1 MSGKVFLLLIRSR
14 FSASYIASIMMI
26 GFFVIVV
33 SSIAI
38 SNPSSSSLIQVS
50 AGYVSIFLVLIILL
64 TTLSGA
70 GYPYSKSDQDFLLQ
84 MPIRRSVLIPSVL
97 ITQFL
102 SFGIIFF
109 MISLEA
115 MFVHINDPGLMAL
128 IGVDGFLLGFMVTTV
143 AMSVYNSSMAVRIPI
158 AIGLSLLIISG
169 NFGFVYSPISV
180 YAGHYLT
187 GTLVTVAIVAVTL
200 YGAVFQLTAG
210 IEPRRRFNL
219 RSTYS
224 RGVEYGGASP
234 LRSVFHY
241 HFNLVVIAGQG
252 NAMSRSGRQTFTG
265 RLMLWQAFLIMSVL
279 GVIFAV
285 ILSIPGVVFS
295 TSSTG
300 IETLSPGIGF
310 LAPFY
315 ISFFPTTFFMGG
327 VIPLERVWITG
338 TTFPPRTY
346 YLSLIG
352 TKMTQSMALEAPF
365 AAAVMFLI
373 IIGNHVPI
381 VFLAIFL
388 VVVPLYV
395 SNFIIFSTFAR
406 PVQITD
412 TGASQGR
419 SSARNLIAGV
429 PTFIFAFSFFVIL
442 FLPIAILAPI
452 AIYSAIL
459 AYTIARR
466 NFWKKAVNKMV
477 DRGYI

>member
-1 MSGKVFLLLIRSR
+1 MSGKVFFLLIRSR
-14 FSASYIASIMMI
+14 FSAGYLASIMMI
-26 GFFVIVV
+26 GFFVVIV

-50 AGYVSIFLVLIILL
+50 VGYVSIFLVLIILL

-84 MPIRRSVLIPSVL
+84 MPIRSTVLIPSVL
-97 ITQFL
+97 IAQFL

-128 IGVDGFLLGFMVTTV
+128 IGTDGFLLGFMVTTV
-143 AMSVYNSSMAVRIPI
+143 AISVYNSSMAVRVPV

-169 NFGFVYSPISV
+169 NFGFAYSPISV

-187 GTLVTVAIVAVTL
+187 GTLVLVAIVAVSL
-200 YGAVFQLTAG
+200 YGAVFMLTAG
-210 IEPRRRFNL
+210 IEPRQRFNL
-219 RSTYS
+219 RTTYS
-224 RGVEYGGASP
+224 RGVEYGGVSP
-234 LRSVFHY
+234 LRSVFLY
-241 HFNLVVIAGQG
+241 HFKLVVIAGQG
-252 NAMSRSGRQTFTG
+252 NAMSRSGRQTFSG
-265 RLMLWQAFLIMSVL
+265 RLMLWQALLIMSTL
-279 GVIFAV
+279 GVVFAV

-295 TSSTG
+295 TSSSG

-346 YLSLIG
+346 YLSMIG
-352 TKMTQSMALEAPF
+352 SKMTQSVALEAPF
-365 AAAVMFLI
+365 AAAVIASVILGHSVPLI
-373 IIGNHVPI
+373 
-381 VFLAIFL
+381 FLAVFMI
-388 VVVPLYV
+388 VVPLYV

-412 TGASQGR
+412 SGASQGR

-429 PTFIFAFSFFVIL
+429 PTFIFAFSFFIIL
-442 FLPIAILAPI
+442 FLPAAIVVPI
-452 AIYSAIL
+452 VIY
-459 AYTIARR
+459 
-466 NFWKKAVNKMV
+466 
-477 DRGYI
+477 